1 MSTLQTMF
9 VILLMF
15 FLAVPL
21 YSQDITA
28 YDIIERA
35 TAVLHQESMYAQVKL
50 TMTTSSGKAREL
62 FYNSWS
68 NNRGEKNL
76 IRYTGPRRIKDQAT
90 LMLNNADDIWSYDPR
105 TDRVRK
111 LATHAK
117 KQKMQGSDFAYE
129 DLGSGDSFLN
139 DYTHVRLDDERF
151 EGHDCFVVEL
161 TLREEIN
168 SNYSRLIIWT
178 DRGSSVIWKV
188 DYYEDDNPDF
198 LLKTLLQRDVEDI
211 DGVHVIHRYRAE
223 GRKKLSYTVSSIGKS
238 ITLTTVTTL
247 LGFGSLI
254 PSIYRGYASLGILVC
269 LGIGLCYLT
278 SVFILPS
285 LLHRFMKTE

>member
-15 FLAVPL
+15 FLAVSL

-28 YDIIERA
+28 HDIIERA
-35 TAVLHQESMYAQVKL
+35 TAVLHQKSMYAQIKL

-76 IRYTGPRRIKDQAT
+76 IRYTGPRRIKNQAT

-129 DLGSGDSFLN
+129 DRGSGDSFLN
-139 DYTHVRLDDERF
+139 DYTHVRLDDEKF

-161 TLREEIN
+161 TLREEIP

-178 DRGSSVIWKV
+178 DRCSSVIWKV

-198 LLKTLLQRDVEDI
+198 LLKTLFQQDVEDI
-211 DGVHVIHRYRAE
+211 DGVPTARTIVMHNREDDTQTTMEIVEIDYSAAIDDDLFTE
-223 GRKKLSYTVSSIGKS
+223 QGMKK
-238 ITLTTVTTL
+238 
-247 LGFGSLI
+247 
-254 PSIYRGYASLGILVC
+254 
-269 LGIGLCYLT
+269 
-278 SVFILPS
+278 
-285 LLHRFMKTE
+285 